1 MAPETETSFHAAGSW
16 FLSLSSPIITPTSFS
31 PTVDRPLYVVKNM
44 ASSNYFSKKLF
55 LLSCLWPY
63 SNFKQELKNA
73 PT

>member
-1 MAPETETSFHAAGSW
+1 MVFEIETSFHAASSW
-16 FLSLSSPIITPTSFS
+16 FLSLSSPIITSTSFI

-44 ASSNYFSKKLF
+44 ASSNYLSKKLF
-55 LLSCLWPY
+55 LLLCLCPY